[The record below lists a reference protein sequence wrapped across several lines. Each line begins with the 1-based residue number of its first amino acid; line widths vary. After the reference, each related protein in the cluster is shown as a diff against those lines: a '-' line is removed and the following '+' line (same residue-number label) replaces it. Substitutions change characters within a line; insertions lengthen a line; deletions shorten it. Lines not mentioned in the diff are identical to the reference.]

1 MKKTLLR
8 HAFFATLFVAGLSF
22 TSCRD
27 NNQNE
32 GMEDAQETN
41 ADTYGSEGEL
51 DNEGSGSAAG
61 TGTYSTDTATDTVQG
76 TTTGGSP
83 ATTGAG
89 TNNGGTETDNNG
101 GM

>member
-1 MKKTLLR
+1 MKKTLLKN
-8 HAFFATLFVAGLSF
+8 AIFAALFIAGLSL

-41 ADTYGSEGEL
+41 ADTYGTDGAM

-61 TGTYSTDTATDTVQG
+61 TGTYSTDTATDTVTG
-76 TTTGGSP
+76 TTTGESPTTTGSGSG
-83 ATTGAG
+83 TGAG
-89 TNNGGTETDNNG
+89 TNNGG
-101 GM
+101 M